1 MRLWTIH
8 PTYLDTKGLLA
19 VMRHQNA
26 SKYQE
31 VESVEEPE
39 LHPLFYVIEGDIE
52 DWVEGFV
59 MTHLTPVQTNTLHT
73 LRIRGSS

>member
-1 MRLWTIH
+1 MRSWTIH
-8 PTYLDTKGLLA
+8 PTYLDTKGLLP
-19 VMRHQNA
+19 VGRHQNA

-52 DWVEGFV
+52 DWVEKFV
-59 MTHLTPVQTNTLHT
+59 MTHLTAIQINTLHT
-73 LRIRGSS
+73 LRIRGLS

>member
-8 PTYLDTKGLLA
+8 PTPLDTKGLLA
-19 VMRHQNA
+19 VIRLQNV

-39 LHPLFYVIEGDIE
+39 LHPLFYVIESDIE
-52 DWVEGFV
+52 DWEEKFV
-59 MTHLTPVQTNTLHT
+59 MTHLTAIQINTLHT

>member
-52 DWVEGFV
+52 DWEEKFV
-59 MTHLTPVQTNTLHT
+59 MTHLTPIQINTLHT

>member
-39 LHPLFYVIEGDIE
+39 LHLLLHVIEGDTE
-52 DWVEGFV
+52 DWEEKFV
-59 MTHLTPVQTNTLHT
+59 MTHFTPIQINTLHT
-73 LRIRGSS
+73 LRIRGLS